1 MNIIP
6 IIVSRDILITCVS
19 TLTTSISST
28 QQLYNFIMNYSIS
41 NNDYKLYQNKL
52 LSADLSTKLSI
63 MNAVIGDIIRK
74 QNIIDGIELDSG
86 ENSLI
91 INHKNTLNIID
102 DDGFDI
108 VTNVDNINLIER
120 LPKTIKVSIHSNI
133 DIINKINQT
142 LNSIQDKIQKYNAA
156 YFSYFYRLNIHDD
169 VENIIL
175 YCDIFDKRL
184 SMLLDIL
191 KLYYK

>member
-86 ENSLI
+86 VNSLI

>member
-1 MNIIP
+1 
-6 IIVSRDILITCVS
+6 
-19 TLTTSISST
+19 
-28 QQLYNFIMNYSIS
+28 
-41 NNDYKLYQNKL
+41 
-52 LSADLSTKLSI
+52 
-63 MNAVIGDIIRK
+63 
-74 QNIIDGIELDSG
+74 
-86 ENSLI
+86 
-91 INHKNTLNIID
+91 LNIID

>member
-1 MNIIP
+1 
-6 IIVSRDILITCVS
+6 
-19 TLTTSISST
+19 
-28 QQLYNFIMNYSIS
+28 MNYSIS